1 MSHYFSQT
9 QESAFKLSTIK
20 DTVRGVRLELSIAP
34 GVFSAK
40 RIDFGSKLLAEKMI
54 IGTNDSVLDLGC
66 GIGIVGIVAAH
77 LTENEVVLTDVN
89 ERACK
94 LAEMNS
100 RKIKNITVV
109 CGYMYE
115 KVKQRKFDVIL
126 LNPPQTA
133 GKKICFEMIERAK
146 DHLNPNGTLQIVA
159 RHNKGGETLSLKMKE
174 VFGNAK
180 DIAKSGGY
188 RVYISQKAL

>member
-1 MSHYFSQT
+1 MSHYFSQK
-9 QESAFKLSTIK
+9 QDSAFKLNTIT
-20 DTVRGVRLELSIAP
+20 DIVRGIELKLSIAP

-40 RIDFGSKLLAEKMI
+40 RIDFGTKLLAEDMI
-54 IGTNDSVLDLGC
+54 IADKDSVLDLGC
-66 GIGIVGIVAAH
+66 GIGVVGIVASH

-94 LAEMNS
+94 LASKNS
-100 RKIKNITVV
+100 RKIKNMAVL
-109 CGYMYE
+109 CGYMYDT
-115 KVKQRKFDVIL
+115 VKGRKFDVIL

-133 GKKICFEMIERAK
+133 GKKICFEMIEKAK
-146 DHLNPNGTLQIVA
+146 EHLNPKGTLQIVA

-174 VFGNAK
+174 VFGNVK

-188 RVYISQKAL
+188 RVYLSKSI